1 MISSTSSSRTAAADA
16 TTGAASG
23 SPQTDRPGTII
34 AVHLSYASRADER
47 GRRPAA
53 PSYFLKPSGSV
64 ATGEAEV
71 ERPAGTEL
79 LAFEGEIAL
88 IVGATTRRVRA
99 EDAWDHIAAVTA
111 ADDWG
116 LYDLRSADKGSN
128 LRNKGRDGYTSL
140 AAGRIDAAT
149 VSPDSLRL
157 RTWKNGELVQ
167 EDTSAA
173 MIFALPRL
181 VADLSQHL
189 TLEPGDVIL
198 TGTPAGASVAEPGD
212 TIEVEVDAPDAAGAP
227 SSGRAVS
234 RVVEGPGD
242 FDPALGTTPTVDD
255 RQREEAWGSREKA
268 GLPTE
273 DAAGAAPGT
282 APATLTP
289 QLKEKLHRAPVA
301 GLAQEMRR
309 RGFDTVTLDGLHGDT
324 PGTKMVGTART
335 LRFVPQRPDLFS
347 AHGGGHNAQKQAFD
361 AVADDEVIVIEARGE
376 RGAGTLG
383 DILALRAKARGAAG
397 VVTDGCVRDY
407 ETVREIDLPVFSQ
420 GPHPAVLGRRHVP
433 WDTDITISC
442 GGAAVQ
448 PGDLVVGDDDGVIVL
463 PPALAEEVADAVLA
477 KEDADAWVAER
488 VAEGHP
494 IEGLFPMNAAWRER
508 FEAEAARGDGDD

>member
-1 MISSTSSSRTAAADA
+1 MISSTPSGRAAAA
-16 TTGAASG
+16 TD
-23 SPQTDRPGTII
+23 SPDRPGKII
-34 AVHLSYASRADER
+34 AVHLAYESRVAER
-47 GRRPAA
+47 GRRPDA
-53 PSYFLKPSGSV
+53 PSYFLKPTSSLAV
-64 ATGEAEV
+64 GEERI

-88 IVGATTRRVRA
+88 IIGSPARRVSVEA
-99 EDAWDHIAAVTA
+99 AWDHVAAITA

-140 AAGRIDAAT
+140 AAGRLEAAA
-149 VSPDSLRL
+149 VSPDQLRL

-167 EDTSAA
+167 EDRSSA
-173 MIFALPRL
+173 MIFPLTRL
-181 VADLSQHL
+181 IADLSQHL
-189 TLEPGDVIL
+189 TLETGDVIL

-212 TIEVEVDAPDAAGAP
+212 TVEVEVDAPDVAGAP

-234 RVVEGPGD
+234 RVVEGAGD

-268 GLPTE
+268 GLPAGDEEPST
-273 DAAGAAPGT
+273 AASSA
-282 APATLTP
+282 LTP
-289 QLKEKLHRAPVA
+289 GLREKLRDAPVA

-309 RGFDTVTLDGLHGDT
+309 RGFDTVTLDGLRGDT

-361 AVADDEVIVIEARGE
+361 AVGADEVVVIEARGE
-376 RGAGTLG
+376 PGAGTLG
-383 DILALRAKARGAAG
+383 DILALRAKARGATG

-407 ETVREIDLPVFSQ
+407 DAVREIDLPVFSR

-433 WDTDITISC
+433 WDTDVTISC

-463 PPALAEEVADAVLA
+463 PPTLAEEVAEAVLSREA
-477 KEDADAWVAER
+477 SDAWVAER
-488 VAEGHP
+488 IAEGHP

-508 FEAEAARGDGDD
+508 FEVESARGGSDD

>member
-1 MISSTSSSRTAAADA
+1 MISSTSSSRTTAAADA
-16 TTGAASG
+16 ASDA
-23 SPQTDRPGTII
+23 PQTDRPGTII

-157 RTWKNGELVQ
+157 RTWKNGTLVQ

-212 TIEVEVDAPDAAGAP
+212 TIEVEVDAPDAEGAP

-234 RVVEGPGD
+234 HVVEGPGD
-242 FDPALGTTPTVDD
+242 FDPALGLVPAVDD

-282 APATLTP
+282 APAALTP
-289 QLKEKLHRAPVA
+289 RLKEKLQRAPVA

-309 RGFDTVTLDGLHGDT
+309 RGFDTVTLDGLQGDT
-324 PGTKMVGTART
+324 PGATMVGTART
-335 LRFVPQRPDLFS
+335 LRFVPLRPDLFS
-347 AHGGGHNAQKQAFD
+347 AHGGGHNAQKRAFD
-361 AVADDEVIVIEARGE
+361 AVEADEVVVIEARGE

-397 VVTDGCVRDY
+397 VVTDGCVRDAAA
-407 ETVREIDLPVFSQ
+407 VGAVDLPVFSQ
-420 GPHPAVLGRRHVP
+420 GAHPAVLGRRHVP
-433 WDTDITISC
+433 WDTDVTISC
-442 GGAAVQ
+442 GGATVQ
-448 PGDLVVGDDDGVIVL
+448 PGDVIVGDDDGVIVI
-463 PPALAEEVADAVLA
+463 PPSLADEVVDAVLA
-477 KEDADAWVAER
+477 KEDADAWVADR
-488 VAEGHP
+488 IAEGHP
-494 IEGLFPMNAAWRER
+494 IDGLFPMNSAWRER
-508 FEAEAARGDGDD
+508 FEADSAARRGDADG